1 MEKIIEGVFNLLGEK
16 PVLSI
21 ILGSIMTLVILWMFR
36 GTIVE
41 IIKKKFELYT
51 EDEILESIDNSL
63 GNYWAQ
69 TISDELRGKW
79 NN

>member
-16 PVLSI
+16 PVLSL

-41 IIKKKFELYT
+41 VIKKKFELYT
-51 EDEILESIDNSL
+51 EDEIAESIGNSL

-69 TISDELRGKW
+69 TISDELRRKW
-79 NN
+79 NS